1 MTAALNGG
9 EDYRLLFTIPIGYH
23 DKFRHDFQTF
33 DIIGHLAKPDVGAV
47 IVTPGGVE
55 LQIKAQGWV
64 YFTIFSDYLLFIITY
79 FYICGTNNKKSLK
92 MTEWWTSLDLFMKIL
107 WSIAIATSLI
117 FIIETI
123 LTFIGIDHEIDADF
137 DTSMDGGFESEP
149 SMNLYTFRNLVNF
162 LLGMSWTAILLKE
175 KIVSTALL
183 MVIAVAVGVMLV
195 AAVMYMFKW
204 LSKMQQSGN
213 IDVYKCAVGCIGK
226 VYLTIPAQ
234 RKGAGKVQITINEA
248 VREYDALTDSENELK
263 TGASIKVI
271 EVLDSS
277 TLLVEEMNSL
287 II

>member
-1 MTAALNGG
+1 
-9 EDYRLLFTIPIGYH
+9 
-23 DKFRHDFQTF
+23 
-33 DIIGHLAKPDVGAV
+33 
-47 IVTPGGVE
+47 
-55 LQIKAQGWV
+55 
-64 YFTIFSDYLLFIITY
+64 
-79 FYICGTNNKKSLK
+79 

-175 KIVSTALL
+175 TIVSTALL

-234 RKGAGKVQITINEA
+234 RKCAGKVQITINEA

-277 TLLVEEMNSL
+277 TLLVEEMKSL